1 MLFNVLG
8 LNMGR
13 EVNQVI
19 REYLME
25 EKPRLK
31 LVNAKVL
38 K

>member
-19 REYLME
+19 REYLKE

-31 LVNAKVL
+31 SVNTKVL

>member
-19 REYLME
+19 REYLKE